1 MENQEYSIVIAS
13 IGRSC
18 LHTTLEDILC
28 SSKLPHEV
36 IIVLP
41 HSSDFVL
48 RMQHKECGVNIC
60 LLYAA
65 KGQVKQRQVGL
76 FNCTCDIIIQL
87 DDDMRFDNTL
97 LECLVYEVLKN
108 PDIIVSPLIY
118 DHTLDCKSGIEVG
131 QSQFLRFLFGVDRD
145 NELLGVGYIS
155 KIGLAIR
162 PSSLKGKDLVRSD
175 WLPGGCMV
183 YHKKFATADSEI
195 LSPEGKFYGEDVI
208 NTHIMKNKGAILFF
222 AAKLIIRTDF
232 VSIFSVK
239 DMISHFKSMVF
250 IQKITHGEIF
260 YVRTV
265 LFCLIRYLYL
275 LLPKRG

>member
-1 MENQEYSIVIAS
+1 MKNQKYSIVIAS

-18 LHTTLEDILC
+18 LKTTLEDILC

-41 HSSDFVL
+41 HGSDFVL
-48 RMQHKECGVNIC
+48 SMQHQECGVNIS

-108 PDIIVSPLIY
+108 TELIVSPLIY
-118 DHTLDCKSGIEVG
+118 DQSLNCKTGIEVG
-131 QSQFLRFLFGVDRD
+131 QNQFLRFLFGVDSD
-145 NELLGVGYIS
+145 KELLGVGYIS

-162 PSSLKGKDLVRSD
+162 PSSLKCKDLVRSD
-175 WLPGGCMV
+175 WLPGGCMA
-183 YHKKFATADSEI
+183 YHKKFSTADSEI

-208 NTHIMKNKGAILFF
+208 NTHIMKSKGAILCF
-222 AAKLIIRTDF
+222 ATKLIIRTDF
-232 VSIFSVK
+232 VSLSSVK
-239 DMISHFKSMVF
+239 DVIPFFRSMIH
-250 IQKITHGEIF
+250 IQKITQGKLYYFKTI
-260 YVRTV
+260 
-265 LFCLIRYLYL
+265 LFCLVRYFYQTRN
-275 LLPKRG
+275 KFK